1 MLWTVVYQT
10 QDTLGPYH
18 LHIYTSP
25 GGGGGGYIPC
35 VGLCTPFNCCKN
47 GNQSQK

>member
-25 GGGGGGYIPC
+25 GGGGGGAGVTYL
-35 VGLCTPFNCCKN
+35 V
-47 GNQSQK
+47 

>member
-25 GGGGGGYIPC
+25 GGGGGELHT
-35 VGLCTPFNCCKN
+35 LCRTLHPF
-47 GNQSQK
+47 